1 MTRVNR
7 QDVFEAYQEVY
18 AGDMNPDTIG
28 WQITIDLM
36 NLELGNHKLLVQC
49 LEPNGNILAEKS
61 IQFVLE

>member
-1 MTRVNR
+1 
-7 QDVFEAYQEVY
+7 
-18 AGDMNPDTIG
+18 
-28 WQITIDLM
+28 M